1 MCCIFS
7 KVDWDNGFTSQVLP
21 SYFPYN
27 FANGLLIVIRTFQ
40 KTDFKSEAVPVEIDL
55 AIQNN

>member
-1 MCCIFS
+1 MSSARMI
-7 KVDWDNGFTSQVLP
+7 GIMALLVLP

-27 FANGLLIVIRTFQ
+27 FANGLLIVIRKFQ
-40 KTDFKSEAVPVEIDL
+40 KTDFKSEAVPVEINL